1 MFHSLL
7 GLSIWSGISS
17 LSLSLA
23 QIEDRLTFLHTV
35 APLYN
40 RKHLF
45 VRRYELDS
53 RLNELYMLQ
62 NELLTTTQLLNRHF
76 NELYSL
82 DVIDEWFDLYITPIL
97 GRINTTLIEFS
108 PVRNQTSWPR
118 RPLI

>member
-1 MFHSLL
+1 M
-7 GLSIWSGISS
+7 
-17 LSLSLA
+17 SLA

-35 APLYN
+35 APSYN

-53 RLNELYMLQ
+53 RLSELMMLQ
-62 NELLTTTQLLNRHF
+62 TDLLTTTQSLNGLL

-82 DVIDEWFDLYITPIL
+82 DVIDEWFDLYITPVL